1 MHQLDDL
8 ALKSPTATTQKG
20 LFSVTTFKFKFKS
33 SRNESKLSA
42 VWLGNWRREIKLQI
56 LEPIWGSNRILSLK

>member
-33 SRNESKLSA
+33 SRNESNYQLFDWVTDK
-42 VWLGNWRREIKLQI
+42 EK
-56 LEPIWGSNRILSLK
+56 

>member
-42 VWLGNWRREIKLQI
+42 VWLGDW
-56 LEPIWGSNRILSLK
+56 